1 MKGKYI
7 FLILRNAM
15 QNLMRIVRSC
25 HQKLKVTI
33 LQHPQSKST
42 SDMNKVFARSGRVIS
57 FPMVQ
62 NNETNSIMVPESST
76 MQQKGLQNT
85 TVADV
90 LMIKDEEK
98 GNSWLCCRTNDT
110 AYDAIKQMTANN
122 IGSLVVLKPGED
134 QLIAGII
141 TERDYL
147 RKVIVQD
154 RSTKYTRVG
163 DILTEQSKLITVTS
177 DTNILQAM
185 QLMSQHHMRHVPVID
200 GKVVGMISI
209 ADIVNAVVNQQTGE
223 VKQLNQ
229 FIQGDYY

>member
-1 MKGKYI
+1 
-7 FLILRNAM
+7 M
-15 QNLMRIVRSC
+15 QGVMRVVRSC
-25 HQKLKVTI
+25 HEKLKVTI
-33 LQHPQSKST
+33 LQHPQFKNT
-42 SDMNKVFARSGRVIS
+42 SEMNKVFARFGRVIS
-57 FPMVQ
+57 LPVVHSKEA
-62 NNETNSIMVPESST
+62 NDIMVSESI
-76 MQQKGLQNT
+76 MQQKGLENT

-110 AYDAIKQMTANN
+110 AYDAIKKMAANN
-122 IGSLVVLKPGED
+122 IGSLVVLRPGEN

-154 RSTKYTRVG
+154 RSSKYTRVG
-163 DILTEQSKLITVTS
+163 EIMTEQSKLITVTS

-185 QLMSQHHMRHVPVID
+185 QLMSEHHIRHVPVID
-200 GKVVGMISI
+200 GKVVGMISVV
-209 ADIVNAVVNQQTGE
+209 DIVKAVVDQQTGE

-229 FIQGDYY
+229 FIKGDYY

>member
-1 MKGKYI
+1 
-7 FLILRNAM
+7 M
-15 QNLMRIVRSC
+15 QGVMRVVRSY
-25 HQKLKVTI
+25 HEKLKVTI
-33 LQHPQSKST
+33 LQHPQFKTT
-42 SDMNKVFARSGRVIS
+42 SEMNKVFARFGRVIS
-57 FPMVQ
+57 FPTVQ
-62 NNETNSIMVPESST
+62 SKEAKDIVVSESST
-76 MQQKGLQNT
+76 MQQKGLENT

-110 AYDAIKQMTANN
+110 AYDAIKQMAANN
-122 IGSLVVLKPGED
+122 IGSLVVLKPGEN

-154 RSTKYTRVG
+154 RSSKYTRVG
-163 DILTEQSKLITVTS
+163 DIMTEQSKLITITS

-185 QLMSQHHMRHVPVID
+185 QLMSEHHIRHVPVID
-200 GKVVGMISI
+200 GKVVGMISV
-209 ADIVNAVVNQQTGE
+209 ADIVKAVVDQQTGE

-229 FIQGDYY
+229 FIRGDYY